1 MELRLEIGNRE
12 TKGAFL
18 AMLDTIFKWM
28 SRGLALLALVAGI
41 ALLLRDA
48 KPDVLLSLPPTMLS
62 AAPLLLVGA
71 AFLILQPVIRARWN
85 ELLKNTILAGTFLLW
100 GAIQLIP
107 QNAVALR
114 LGNLVIALYVL
125 DLAWVILGSKSS
137 PRKN

>member
-1 MELRLEIGNRE
+1 MELRLEFGNRE

-71 AFLILQPVIRARWN
+71 AFLILQPVIRAQWS
-85 ELLKNTILAGTFLLW
+85 ELLKNMVLAATFLLW
-100 GAIQLIP
+100 GAIQLMP
-107 QNAVALR
+107 QDAVALR

-125 DLAWVILGSKSS
+125 DLAWVILSSKSF
-137 PRKN
+137 PKKN

>member
-48 KPDVLLSLPPTMLS
+48 RPDVLLSLPPTTLS

-100 GAIQLIP
+100 GTIQLMP
-107 QNAVALR
+107 QDAVALR

-125 DLAWVILGSKSS
+125 DLAWVILSSKSF
-137 PRKN
+137 PTKN

>member
-48 KPDVLLSLPPTMLS
+48 RPDVLLSLPPTTLS

-100 GAIQLIP
+100 GTIQLMP
-107 QNAVALR
+107 QDAVALR

-125 DLAWVILGSKSS
+125 DLAWVILSSKSF
-137 PRKN
+137 PKKN

>member
-48 KPDVLLSLPPTMLS
+48 RPDVLLSLPPTTLS

-71 AFLILQPVIRARWN
+71 AFLILQPVIRAQWS
-85 ELLKNTILAGTFLLW
+85 ELLKNMVLAATFLLW
-100 GAIQLIP
+100 GAIQLMP
-107 QNAVALR
+107 QDAVALR

-125 DLAWVILGSKSS
+125 DLAWVIFSSKSY
-137 PRKN
+137 PKKN

>member
-12 TKGAFL
+12 TKGGFL

-71 AFLILQPVIRARWN
+71 AFLILQPVIRAQWS
-85 ELLKNTILAGTFLLW
+85 ELLKNMVLAATFLLW
-100 GAIQLIP
+100 GAIQLMP

-125 DLAWVILGSKSS
+125 DLAWVIFSSKSS
-137 PRKN
+137 PKRN

>member
-1 MELRLEIGNRE
+1 MELRLEFGNRE

-18 AMLDTIFKWM
+18 AMLETIFKWM

-71 AFLILQPVIRARWN
+71 AFLILQPVIRAQWS
-85 ELLKNTILAGTFLLW
+85 ELLKNMVLAATFLLW
-100 GAIQLIP
+100 GAIQLMP
-107 QNAVALR
+107 QDAVALR

-125 DLAWVILGSKSS
+125 DLAWVIFSSKSS
-137 PRKN
+137 PKRN